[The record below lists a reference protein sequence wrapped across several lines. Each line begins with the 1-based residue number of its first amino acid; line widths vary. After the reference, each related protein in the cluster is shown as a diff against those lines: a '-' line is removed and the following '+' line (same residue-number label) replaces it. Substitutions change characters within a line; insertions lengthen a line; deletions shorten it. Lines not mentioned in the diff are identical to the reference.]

1 MHHLGKQ
8 GKSEFRTSDLRS
20 RDNQISFLNV
30 LFQFTKVEFT
40 ELIWIMGRLERK
52 RKDILLHM
60 EDKP

>member
-30 LFQFTKVEFT
+30 LFQFTKVEIYQIDLDYGKFRKQKDV
-40 ELIWIMGRLERK
+40 LI
-52 RKDILLHM
+52 HM